1 MVHGFGRKITRKR
14 CFLSIDLRKTFEA
27 LIPLNGQ
34 PYQYLGIY
42 GLLPRSMHHC
52 PQLHLNCILL
62 NFSWMVPYTLLYQ
75 SKRNKTREFQISILF
90 DMIMDNPSR
99 LIEKRVRDNNV
110 NTYKVNGAIS
120 ISHLLYVD
128 DLSNQLDSSRKI
140 PVLDWWELCY
150 SESVKF
156 SL

>member
-1 MVHGFGRKITRKR
+1 
-14 CFLSIDLRKTFEA
+14 
-27 LIPLNGQ
+27 
-34 PYQYLGIY
+34 
-42 GLLPRSMHHC
+42 
-52 PQLHLNCILL
+52 
-62 NFSWMVPYTLLYQ
+62 MVPYTLLYQ

-140 PVLDWWELCY
+140 PVLD
-150 SESVKF
+150 
-156 SL
+156 